1 MGGIRLPQIKA
12 DYLNNANVTRIPM
25 SAIPRSKGSKVRVTN
40 DNITR
45 IPRALI
51 PLPPVKIRTRE
62 EEIRLE
68 RRQAA
73 RQRKTKE
80 TPVQST
86 TAAPE
91 LPVATPS
98 PTPAPNNQSLVE
110 RLLRKRQRLIEKNN
124 LAVASI
130 TPALAPA
137 GEMLTIEQLLR
148 NREVLVERVNASFKS
163 RPSSP
168 PLKIKRGRQS
178 PSLLG
183 VVRPEKLTNPRPTR
197 YCTEHNN
204 RAVITKK
211 TPGGHKTEV
220 SGIPKKGLLKT
231 PEGFKGVHLN
241 NGSSTVTQPKLQKG
255 KLKICYVL

>member
-25 SAIPRSKGSKVRVTN
+25 SAIPRSKGSKVCVTN

-68 RRQAA
+68 SRQAA

-148 NREVLVERVNASFKS
+148 KREVLVERVNASFKS

-168 PLKIKRGRQS
+168 PIRIKRGRQS

-183 VVRPEKLTNPRPTR
+183 VVRPEKLTNPRP
-197 YCTEHNN
+197 E
-204 RAVITKK
+204 
-211 TPGGHKTEV
+211 
-220 SGIPKKGLLKT
+220 
-231 PEGFKGVHLN
+231 
-241 NGSSTVTQPKLQKG
+241 KLTNP
-255 KLKICYVL
+255 